1 MREPDDLPAGGQPG
15 GPIVIQPMAVD
26 DLDGVL
32 EIERV
37 SFPTPWSRAAYYRE
51 LTDNTYAHYV
61 VAKRGDEVVGYAGM
75 WVLLDEA
82 HVTNIAVHPRHRRR
96 GIGEALMLQLMAIA
110 REKGAARMTL
120 EVRPSNKTAQKL
132 YQKLGFVARGIR
144 RRYYSDT
151 KEDAI
156 VMWKESLAGRA

>member
-1 MREPDDLPAGGQPG
+1 MTLRQPDDLSAGAR
-15 GPIVIQPMAVD
+15 IVIQPMAVE

-51 LTDNTYAHYV
+51 LTDNSYAHYL
-61 VAKRGDEVVGYAGM
+61 VAKAGDLVAGYAGM

-82 HVTNIAVHPRHRRR
+82 HVTNIAVRPQYRRR
-96 GIGEALMLQLMAIA
+96 GIGEALMLEMMAIA
-110 REKGAARMTL
+110 RDKSAARMTL

-132 YQKLGFVARGIR
+132 YQKLGFVPRGIR
-144 RRYYSDT
+144 KRYYSDT

-156 VMWKESLAGRA
+156 VMWKDSLADHA